1 MVHIISDLRLSCTEQ
16 GLWSSMI
23 STYTAMHYLGNNHFR
38 NVSVSF
44 AYYRVGFLSLFSDK
58 TLTRHDNMRNQHMS
72 DKKQERLCFREL
84 LRSLCWL
91 YFLFYFFFWCSPF
104 ISYVLW
110 ALYACLCSVPF
121 SPIPP
126 CLWIVYSGLP
136 LRVSL
141 IFICFVLVWEG
152 ASVLVDINL
161 YSILDFPHL

>member
-1 MVHIISDLRLSCTEQ
+1 MSVYHLPIIELGFCPFSVTKPWPDMTIWE
-16 GLWSSMI
+16 I
-23 STYTAMHYLGNNHFR
+23 STCLIRNRNGYALGSSFGH
-38 NVSVSF
+38 SVDSIF
-44 AYYRVGFLSLFSDK
+44 FF
-58 TLTRHDNMRNQHMS
+58 
-72 DKKQERLCFREL
+72 
-84 LRSLCWL
+84 
-91 YFLFYFFFWCSPF
+91 FFFWCSPF